1 MNRTLNTILINRK
14 VAGIITRKDLMA
26 FNIEEKL

>member
-1 MNRTLNTILINRK
+1 MNRTLAILINCK

>member
-1 MNRTLNTILINRK
+1 MNRTLINLINRK

>member
-1 MNRTLNTILINRK
+1 MNRTLINLINRK

-26 FNIEEKL
+26 FNIEEKI

>member
-1 MNRTLNTILINRK
+1 MNRTLTTLINRK

>member
-1 MNRTLNTILINRK
+1 MTRTLTILNCK